1 MTRVNDVGGLT
12 GFGPVG
18 ERAGDTPFHAEW
30 ERQICGLTMGYSA
43 TGRANEAAIRD
54 AVDRMAPSE
63 YLAASPWERWVT
75 GLAAIA
81 VEQGV
86 VAEADLLER
95 AGGRFPLSRPRE
107 TIVDSAVLGPPDD
120 EVRPRFA
127 PGMLVRVRKWY
138 PHGHT
143 RCPRY
148 AQGCAGVIVRRNTRH
163 ALPDLEV
170 STGGIRSEHTY
181 CVRFPARELW
191 GEGAAVNQSV
201 HLDLYESYL
210 MEVT

>member
-1 MTRVNDVGGLT
+1 MTRPNDVGGLT
-12 GFGPVG
+12 GFGSVG
-18 ERAGDTPFHAEW
+18 ERAGDRAFHAEW
-30 ERQICGLTMGYSA
+30 ERQICGLTMGFSA

-54 AVDRMAPSE
+54 AVDRMAPAL

-75 GLAAIA
+75 GLATIA

-86 VAEADLLER
+86 IAETDLVER
-95 AGGRFPLSRPRE
+95 AGGSFPLSRPPE
-107 TIVDSAVLGPPDD
+107 PGLDAATVLEAGSGAA
-120 EVRPRFA
+120 RFD
-127 PGMLVRVRKWY
+127 PGTTVQVRKWH

-148 AQGCAGVIVRRNTRH
+148 AQGCTGVVVRRNSSH

-170 STGGIRSEHTY
+170 STGEIRKEHTY
-181 CVRFPARELW
+181 CVRFAASELW
-191 GEGAAVNQSV
+191 GDGAPPNQSV

-210 MEVT
+210 MEVP

>member
-1 MTRVNDVGGLT
+1 VTRVNDVGGLT
-12 GFGPVG
+12 GFGTVG

-54 AVDRMAPSE
+54 AVDRMAPAE

-95 AGGRFPLSRPRE
+95 AGGRFPLSRPPE
-107 TIVDSAVLGPPDD
+107 TIVDSAVLGPPDK
-120 EVRPRFA
+120 EVPPRFE
-127 PGMLVRVRKWY
+127 PGMTVRVRKWY

-148 AQGCAGVIVRRNTRH
+148 AQGCMGVVVRRNARH

-170 STGGIRSEHTY
+170 STGEIRAEHTY
-181 CVRFPARELW
+181 CVRFAAGELW

-201 HLDLYESYL
+201 HLDLYDSYL
-210 MEVT
+210 MEVP

>member
-18 ERAGDTPFHAEW
+18 DCAGDTAFHAEW

-43 TGRANEAAIRD
+43 AGRANEAAIRD
-54 AVDRMAPSE
+54 AVDRMAPAH

-86 VAEADLLER
+86 MTENDLVER
-95 AGGRFPLSRPRE
+95 AGGAFPLSNPPE
-107 TIVDSAVLGPPDD
+107 SNVDTDLVGPPEDTA
-120 EVRPRFA
+120 PRFA
-127 PGMLVRVRKWY
+127 AGTRVYVRKWH

-148 AQGCAGVIVRRNTRH
+148 AQGCTGVVVRRNARH
-163 ALPDLEV
+163 AFPDLEV
-170 STGGIRSEHTY
+170 SSGEIRSEHTY
-181 CVRFPARELW
+181 CVRFAADELW
-191 GEGAAVNQSV
+191 GEGASQNQSV
-201 HLDLYESYL
+201 HLDLYDSYL
-210 MEVT
+210 MEAP